1 MSRVRKLRYWLFNQ
15 DKKPLYTQGPLVL
28 EGSPVTL
35 LKADGQ
41 PAFLTNSPT
50 GWRDTFIKY
59 ARNIKYLGLFRDYSV
74 PVEFALDGAKIIR
87 TILFNAGFN
96 AELFLGIS
104 KLDEFTFPATY
115 KDWYYGE
122 IDLSKFRNEKD
133 TITVSIT
140 EGGPSKYLKA
150 FENVEYELDIA
161 NDTQAKSIY
170 FDGIPFRNK
179 VEWTVYEQGLLGG
192 LLYTIGIGIISE
204 EGRTQGV
211 LYQDQTLQG
220 APSSYTDETW
230 MFKSVSKTTTV
241 NVSGTI
247 KINVTLAAYVVPI
260 YILKINFD
268 GSVNTTYSFNSI
280 SLSVGVHDIAI
291 SASIPVTNG
300 DKLYFIIGGNPGQG
314 VPAVWLK
321 TLSGI
326 ITLEYDVRF
335 TGTFAQAYT
344 AQQLGEKLV
353 AKMTDNKY
361 QFKSNALTA
370 LTGLLY
376 TCAPAIRQISDAK
389 FKFSFENFFKS
400 LRRLGLALGI
410 EGDFIRIELHAYF
423 FRTTTSVT
431 LGEVKELSVELAED
445 MVYNTIKTGYG
456 NYTYD
461 KVNGLD
467 EFNVQQ
473 NWKTNIT
480 KVVKELDLT
489 SPARADMYGIEITRA
504 DYFRKD
510 TTDSSSDTDV
520 YMIDCV
526 QGGTY
531 LYYEG
536 QYVITGTNTITIPNV
551 LSLPTVGGLITIGG
565 TQYAVTS
572 ATLIVAGSTTIQV
585 SGSLTN
591 GTFNGQILIYSASAY
606 LVNRPAYAITGLINP
621 STAYNINLSPKR
633 AFGPNGSFIHSFVE
647 DDSSNIE
654 FTSGEKNSDMVA
666 DGLIE
671 KANVPV
677 STLAPRLFKPY
688 YLNFEAIVPNDF
700 LSVMATNPYG
710 LITFTYRGNTYSGY
724 LWDGGVKPATR
735 DAAKFKLLC
744 GPNTNLLNLID

>member
-41 PAFLTNSPT
+41 PALLSSSPT

-122 IDLSKFRNEKD
+122 VDLSKFRNEKD

-161 NDTQAKSIY
+161 NDAQAKNIY
-170 FDGIPFRNK
+170 FDGINFRNK
-179 VEWTVYEQGLLGG
+179 VEWTLYEQQEVYGQFLVM
-192 LLYTIGIGIISE
+192 GIGIINE
-204 EGRTQGV
+204 EGRTQGI
-211 LYQDQTLQG
+211 LYQDQVGPAST
-220 APSSYTDETW
+220 YTDDTF
-230 MFKSVSKTTTV
+230 MFKSVSKTTTIT
-241 NVSGTI
+241 VSGSV
-247 KINVTLAAYVVPI
+247 KINVVEESYIVPVQ
-260 YILKINFD
+260 ILKVNFD
-268 GSVNTTYSFNSI
+268 GTTTTTYSFNTI
-280 SLSVGVHDIAI
+280 SRAVGVHDIAL
-291 SASIPVTNG
+291 SATIPVTNG
-300 DKLYFIIGGNPGQG
+300 DKLYFRIAGKNIGSST
-314 VPAVWLK
+314 VWVK

-353 AKMTDNKY
+353 TKMTDNKY

-370 LTGLLY
+370 LPGLLY

-410 EGDFIRIELHAYF
+410 EGDFIRIEPHAYF
-423 FRTTTSVT
+423 FRTTTSFT

-520 YMIDCV
+520 YIVDCV

-551 LSLPTVGGLITIGG
+551 LALPNVGGLITIGG
-565 TQYAVTS
+565 TQYTVTS
-572 ATLIVAGSTTIQV
+572 ATLIVAGSTTIQI

-591 GTFNGQILIYSASAY
+591 GTYNGQIQIYSASAY

-633 AFGPNGSFIHSFVE
+633 SFGPNGSFIHSFVE

-677 STLAPRLFKPY
+677 LTLAPRLFKPY

-710 LITFTYRGNTYSGY
+710 LITFAYRGNTYSGY

>member
-1 MSRVRKLRYWLFNQ
+1 MSRVRKLRYWLFNK

-41 PAFLTNSPT
+41 PALLSSSPT

-122 IDLSKFRNEKD
+122 VDLSKFRNEKD

-161 NDTQAKSIY
+161 NDAQAKNIY
-170 FDGIPFRNK
+170 FDGINFRNK
-179 VEWTVYEQGLLGG
+179 VEWTLYEQQEVYGQFLVM
-192 LLYTIGIGIISE
+192 GIGIINE
-204 EGRTQGV
+204 EGRTQGI
-211 LYQDQTLQG
+211 LYQDQVGPAST
-220 APSSYTDETW
+220 YTDDTF
-230 MFKSVSKTTTV
+230 MFKSVSKTTTIT
-241 NVSGTI
+241 VSGSV
-247 KINVTLAAYVVPI
+247 KINVVEESYIVPVQ
-260 YILKINFD
+260 ILKVNFD
-268 GSVNTTYSFNSI
+268 GTTTTTYSFNTI
-280 SLSVGVHDIAI
+280 NRAVGVHDIAL
-291 SASIPVTNG
+291 SGTIPVTNG
-300 DKLYFIIGGNPGQG
+300 DKLYFRIAGKNIGSST
-314 VPAVWLK
+314 VWVK

-370 LTGLLY
+370 LSGLLY

-410 EGDFIRIELHAYF
+410 EGDFIRIEPHAYF
-423 FRTTTSVT
+423 FLTTTSVT

-520 YMIDCV
+520 YMVDCV

-551 LSLPTVGGLITIGG
+551 LALPTVGGLITIGG

-633 AFGPNGSFIHSFVE
+633 SFGPNGSFIHSFIE

>member
-41 PAFLTNSPT
+41 PALLSSSPT

-104 KLDEFTFPATY
+104 KLDEYTFPATY

-122 IDLSKFRNEKD
+122 VDLSKFRNEKD

-161 NDTQAKSIY
+161 NDAQAKSIY
-170 FDGIPFRNK
+170 FDGINFRNK
-179 VEWTVYEQGLLGG
+179 VEWTLYEQQEVYGQFLVM
-192 LLYTIGIGIISE
+192 GIGIINE
-204 EGRTQGV
+204 EGRTQGI
-211 LYQDQTLQG
+211 LYQDQVGPT
-220 APSSYTDETW
+220 STYTDDTF
-230 MFKSVSKTTTV
+230 MFKSISKTTTIT
-241 NVSGTI
+241 VSGSV
-247 KINVTLAAYVVPI
+247 KINVVEESYIVPVQ
-260 YILKINFD
+260 ILKVNFD
-268 GSVNTTYSFNSI
+268 GTTTTTYSFNTI
-280 SLSVGVHDIAI
+280 SRAVGVHDIALSGTI
-291 SASIPVTNG
+291 SVTNG
-300 DKLYFIIGGNPGQG
+300 DKLYFRIAGKNIGSST
-314 VPAVWLK
+314 VWVK

-353 AKMTDNKY
+353 TKMTDNKY

-370 LTGLLY
+370 LPGLLY

-410 EGDFIRIELHAYF
+410 EGDFIRIEPHAYF
-423 FRTTTSVT
+423 FRTTTSIT

-489 SPARADMYGIEITRA
+489 SPARADMYGIEITRS

-520 YMIDCV
+520 YMVDCV

-551 LSLPTVGGLITIGG
+551 LALPTVGGLITIGG

-585 SGSLTN
+585 SGTLTN
-591 GTFNGQILIYSASAY
+591 GTFNGQILIYSATAY

-633 AFGPNGSFIHSFVE
+633 ALPANASFIHSFIE

-671 KANVPV
+671 KEDVPV
-677 STLAPRLFKPY
+677 STLGAKLYKPY
-688 YLNFEAIVPNDF
+688 YFNFECIVPDNF
-700 LSVMATNPYG
+700 LDVMASDPYG
-710 LITFTYRGNTYSGY
+710 LISFTYRGNTYSGY

-735 DAAKFKLLC
+735 DAGKFKLLC
-744 GPNTNLLNLID
+744 APNTNLLNLIG

>member
-35 LKADGQ
+35 LKANGQ
-41 PAFLTNSPT
+41 PALLSSSPT

-122 IDLSKFRNEKD
+122 VDLSKFRNEKD

-150 FENVEYELDIA
+150 FENVDYELDIA
-161 NDTQAKSIY
+161 NDAQAKNIY
-170 FDGIPFRNK
+170 FDGINFRNK
-179 VEWTVYEQGLLGG
+179 VEWTLYEQQEVYGQFLVM
-192 LLYTIGIGIISE
+192 GIGIINE
-204 EGRTQGV
+204 EGITQGI
-211 LYQDQTLQG
+211 LYQDQVGPAST
-220 APSSYTDETW
+220 YTDDTF
-230 MFKSVSKTTTV
+230 MFKSISKTTTIT
-241 NVSGTI
+241 VSGSV
-247 KINVTLAAYVVPI
+247 KINVVEESYIVPVQ
-260 YILKINFD
+260 ILKVNFD
-268 GSVNTTYSFNSI
+268 GTTTTTYSFNTI
-280 SLSVGVHDIAI
+280 NRAVGVHDIAL
-291 SASIPVTNG
+291 SGTIPVTNG
-300 DKLYFIIGGNPGQG
+300 DKLYFRIAGKNIGSST
-314 VPAVWLK
+314 VWVK

-326 ITLEYDVRF
+326 ITLEYDLRF
-335 TGTFAQAYT
+335 TGTFAKAYT

-370 LTGLLY
+370 LPGLLY
-376 TCAPAIRQISDAK
+376 TSAPAIRQLADAK
-389 FKFSFENFFKS
+389 LKFSFENFYKS

-410 EGDFIRIELHAYF
+410 EGDFIRIEPHAYF
-423 FRTTTSVT
+423 FRTTTSLT
-431 LGEVKELSVELAED
+431 LGEVKELSVELSED

-520 YMIDCV
+520 YMVDCV

-551 LSLPTVGGLITIGG
+551 LALPTVGGLITIGG
-565 TQYAVTS
+565 TQYTVTS

-591 GTFNGQILIYSASAY
+591 GTYNGQILIYSASAY

-633 AFGPNGSFIHSFVE
+633 AFGPNGSFIHSFIE

-688 YLNFEAIVPNDF
+688 YLNFECTVPDNF
-700 LSVMATNPYG
+700 LDVMASNPYG

>member
-35 LKADGQ
+35 LKANGQ
-41 PAFLTNSPT
+41 PALLSSSPT

-122 IDLSKFRNEKD
+122 VDLSKFRNEKD

-150 FENVEYELDIA
+150 FENVDYELDIA
-161 NDTQAKSIY
+161 NDAQAKNIY
-170 FDGIPFRNK
+170 FDGINFRNK
-179 VEWTVYEQGLLGG
+179 VEWTLYEQQEVYGQFLVM
-192 LLYTIGIGIISE
+192 GIGIINE
-204 EGRTQGV
+204 EGRTQGI
-211 LYQDQTLQG
+211 LYQDQVGPAST
-220 APSSYTDETW
+220 YTDDTF
-230 MFKSVSKTTTV
+230 MFKSISKTTTIT
-241 NVSGTI
+241 VSGSV
-247 KINVTLAAYVVPI
+247 KINVVEESYIVPVQ
-260 YILKINFD
+260 ILKVNFD
-268 GSVNTTYSFNSI
+268 GTTTTTYSFNTI
-280 SLSVGVHDIAI
+280 NRSVGVHDIAL
-291 SASIPVTNG
+291 SGTIPVTNG
-300 DKLYFIIGGNPGQG
+300 DKLYFRIAGKNIGSST
-314 VPAVWLK
+314 VWVK

-370 LTGLLY
+370 LPGLLY
-376 TCAPAIRQISDAK
+376 TTAPAIRQLADAK
-389 FKFSFENFFKS
+389 LKFSFENFYKS

-410 EGDFIRIELHAYF
+410 EGDFIRIEPYAYF
-423 FRTTTSVT
+423 FKSTTSLN
-431 LGEVKELSVELAED
+431 LGEVKELTVELAED
-445 MVYNTIKTGYG
+445 MVYNTIKVGYG

-520 YMIDCV
+520 YMVDCV

-551 LSLPTVGGLITIGG
+551 LALPTVGGLITIGG
-565 TQYAVTS
+565 TQYTVTS

-591 GTFNGQILIYSASAY
+591 GTYNGQILIYSASAY

-633 AFGPNGSFIHSFVE
+633 AFGQNGSFIHSFIE

-671 KANVPV
+671 KADVPV

-688 YLNFEAIVPNDF
+688 YLNFECTVPDNF
-700 LSVMATNPYG
+700 LDVMASNPYG